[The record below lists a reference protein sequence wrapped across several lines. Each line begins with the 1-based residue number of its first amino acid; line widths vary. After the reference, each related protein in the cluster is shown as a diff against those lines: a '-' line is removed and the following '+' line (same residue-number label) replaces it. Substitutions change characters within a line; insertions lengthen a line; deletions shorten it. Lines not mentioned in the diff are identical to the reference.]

1 MISLRSWQWMHERP
15 WVAGLASCVLH
26 LGVAG
31 VASIAL
37 LRPPEFGMESGT
49 GGAGGVRSE
58 REISAEVELE
68 VMPPKENVVETVPES
83 GPLPVEPEAE
93 IVLPSAP
100 AVEVPVPVKPAASE
114 KKSATGMARVAAPD
128 RGTGSGGIRTEAT
141 ADHFRNRPPAYPES
155 ARRKRQEGVVE
166 LFMEVTSQGRVSS
179 VKIYKSSGYPVLDQA
194 ALNAARRYRFKPAT
208 IGGIP
213 VDSTTIQ
220 PIRFDLKDRT

>member
-1 MISLRSWQWMHERP
+1 MTSLRSWQWMHERP

-26 LGVAG
+26 LAVAG
-31 VASIAL
+31 LASVAL
-37 LRPPEFGMESGT
+37 LRSPEFGMESGT

-58 REISAEVELE
+58 REYSAEVELE
-68 VMPPKENVVETVPES
+68 VIPPKETVVEAVPETV
-83 GPLPVEPEAE
+83 PLPVEAEAE
-93 IVLPSAP
+93 IVLPAAP
-100 AVEVPVPVKPAASE
+100 PVEAPVSQKPPAAE
-114 KKSATGMARVAAPD
+114 RKTATGMAKVAAPD
-128 RGTGSGGIRTEAT
+128 RGTGSGGIRTEAK
-141 ADHFRNRPPAYPES
+141 AEHFRNRPPAYPES

-179 VKIYKSSGYPVLDQA
+179 VKIHKSSGYPELDQA

-208 IGGIP
+208 MGGIP